1 MKKLNEESDKAA
13 DEGDVD
19 AAEVAVTRIEAVKKM
34 KQDLE
39 RSKYPSKI
47 VSGKVIFTP
56 FSAHH
61 FVLFCFVLF
70 PTTNS
75 SVVSPPPKKKK
86 KSMSGEWSLSFLCG

>member
-47 VSGKVIFTP
+47 VSGKVVFTP

-61 FVLFCFVLF
+61 FVLFCFPPLT
-70 PTTNS
+70 PPL
-75 SVVSPPPKKKK
+75 SPPPQKKKK